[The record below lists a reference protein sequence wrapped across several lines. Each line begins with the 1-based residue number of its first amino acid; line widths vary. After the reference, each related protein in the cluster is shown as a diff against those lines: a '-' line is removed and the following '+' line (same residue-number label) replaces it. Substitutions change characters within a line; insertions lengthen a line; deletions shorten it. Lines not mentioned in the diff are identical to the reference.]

1 LCLGLTLFGLALATI
16 IFFLGKTLFE
26 ITQFSHSHVFQ
37 NQTLEEVK
45 NRTTVVRPLVDEKQ
59 SFDIAVSVWSLPVEE
74 HDGERNGSVSE
85 TALYSD
91 IVFRGLRL
99 ADQHKLANLTYKLP
113 VAVLCVILFENHEM
127 MTEPGLFFFGQPK
140 TFVEGARSPGILRPH
155 SHIALPYGSSSE
167 FLDMAARD
175 TADTTRSLVAVS
187 IPFKIYS

>member
-16 IFFLGKTLFE
+16 IVFIGKTLFE
-26 ITQFSHSHVFQ
+26 ITQFSHSRVFQ

-113 VAVLCVILFENHEM
+113 VAVLCVILFENREM
-127 MTEPGLFFFGQPK
+127 MTEPGLFFFWSAED
-140 TFVEGARSPGILRPH
+140 FC
-155 SHIALPYGSSSE
+155 
-167 FLDMAARD
+167 
-175 TADTTRSLVAVS
+175 
-187 IPFKIYS
+187 